1 MSLLTLTSIP
11 FRFTITRTSRL
22 ITKHPRHKGATP
34 AQEIAVLIMATP
46 KTAATNHEQNRCQA
60 LMIATGEYWLTDSGT
75 EKTAWPDRG
84 ARETEVPRYCN

>member
-22 ITKHPRHKGATP
+22 ITKHHGTRVPR
-34 AQEIAVLIMATP
+34 QRRRSRVLIMATP